1 MTYEPVLDA
10 VHAAMQEPALS
21 AAEQIERRIDW
32 LLRDVDDFMVL
43 ANDPASKH
51 LLKPHWRAF
60 DQAASRLQ
68 LAASALEAEKPNQ
81 FRPLQRKSD
90 TMRADGNTTADG
102 VEVTRITNYPR
113 G

>member
-1 MTYEPVLDA
+1 MTYENELDTTRSF
-10 VHAAMQEPALS
+10 MQEPALS
-21 AAEQIERRIDW
+21 AEVQIERRIDW

-68 LAASALEAEKPNQ
+68 LAASALEAEKPNN
-81 FRPLQRKSD
+81 FRVIRN
-90 TMRADGNTTADG
+90 G
-102 VEVTRITNYPR
+102 
-113 G
+113 